1 MCYDVA
7 SQYLFVFE
15 HKNIDAN
22 ALSQRIMHIDTMP
35 CLTSRNRIR
44 IDAKRYFDSTVINV
58 SEGIKLQE
66 LPQ

>member
-22 ALSQRIMHIDTMP
+22 ALSQRIMHVDTMP

-58 SEGIKLQE
+58 SGGIKLQE